1 MGISTSDGNYHED
14 PLDFYSGRSEATGA
28 SAASGPITP
37 NSEPVKEV
45 IPPKQVSGLT
55 KDQLFVAKDALEPF
69 GQLGKLITGNS
80 ENIPMDALGVTIA
93 AIPGPGKAAEA
104 AEAVGKQGLTT
115 AFTDFMDQYMGHH
128 IRTQQKDN
136 LRAVA
141 SKIQSG
147 DAEGA
152 RSLSSNIIEEAR
164 RQLNAFIGGFNTKVY
179 HGTRSG
185 ISNISM
191 HTQEGLDQQ
200 YLNGMITNKE
210 HKDMSEELKGTPI
223 QGDFYGSTDPALA
236 NLYSGVHPHIA
247 KEVERGE
254 FTPGHELSDIIE
266 EKAGVVPMRWNTED
280 FHEVDA
286 GGALWKDVIPKY
298 VEAINKAKDE
308 GRGGVIIRNVWD
320 EPTGESKGLMKPKDV
335 YIAIKGNT
343 VRSANAKFDP
353 SKFHLNDLLAS
364 GAAIAIPAGTAI
376 HAMKDNK

>member
-14 PLDFYSGRSEATGA
+14 PLDFYSAASSEAR
-28 SAASGPITP
+28 PITD

-55 KDQLFVAKDALEPF
+55 KDQLSVAKDALEPF
-69 GQLGKLITGNS
+69 GQLGKLITGSS

-179 HGTRSG
+179 HGTRSE
-185 ISNISM
+185 ISKSNM
-191 HTQEGLDQQ
+191 YTQEELDQH
-200 YLNGMITNKE
+200 YLSGMLTSKE

-223 QGDFYGSTDPALA
+223 QGGSFYGSTDPALA
-236 NLYSGVHPHIA
+236 NLYAGVHPHVA
-247 KEVERGE
+247 REVERGE
-254 FTPGHELSDIIE
+254 FTPGHGLSDFIE
-266 EKAGVVPMRWNTED
+266 DKAGVVPMRWNTED

-320 EPTGESKGLMKPKDV
+320 EPTGESKNLMKPKDV
-335 YIAIKGNT
+335 YIALKGNT

-376 HAMKDNK
+376 QAHKAGSRYE

>member
-14 PLDFYSGRSEATGA
+14 PLDFYST
-28 SAASGPITP
+28 PITP
-37 NSEPVKEV
+37 SSEPVKEV

-55 KDQLFVAKDALEPF
+55 KDQLSVAKDVLEPF
-69 GQLGKLITGNS
+69 GQLGKLITGSS

-128 IRTQQKDN
+128 IRTQQKDS
-136 LRAVA
+136 LKAVA

-179 HGTRSG
+179 HGTR
-185 ISNISM
+185 
-191 HTQEGLDQQ
+191 HGLEPQ
-200 YLNGMITNKE
+200 L
-210 HKDMSEELKGTPI
+210 SAEEIEKLSSQGLSSDEYAYAAEKLKKSKPVEIPDNYG
-223 QGDFYGSTDPALA
+223 FYGSTDPALA
-236 NLYSGVHPHIA
+236 NLYAGAHPHVA
-247 KEVERGE
+247 REVERGE
-254 FTPGHELSDIIE
+254 FTPGHGLSDFIE
-266 EKAGVVPMRWNTED
+266 DKAGVVPMRWNTED

-320 EPTGESKGLMKPKDV
+320 EPTGESKNLMKPKDV
-335 YIAIKGNT
+335 YIALKGNT
-343 VRSANAKFDP
+343 VRSSNAKFDP

-376 HAMKDNK
+376 QAHKAGNRYE